1 MSVALIVAGMCA
13 AIDGAVKS
21 PSEETPADKSRKE
34 NDKRK
39 EKGQDEYILGQRQ
52 SPETE
57 EREQRKEGDDVDA
70 DEAIEHPVG
79 EQATLIE
86 NVADDERQNQIG
98 DEKDQP

>member
-1 MSVALIVAGMCA
+1 MCA
-13 AIDGAVKS
+13 AIDGAVEP

-39 EKGQDEYILGQRQ
+39 EKGQDEYVLCQRQ

-70 DEAIEHPVG
+70 DEAIEHPVR
-79 EQATLIE
+79 EQSALIE

-98 DEKDQP
+98 DEEDQP